1 MNFINQK
8 KYFVLFHQKYKMD
21 ISIFTDKTQTPDEE
35 EVQEHLKE
43 SYKYWNEL
51 REFVLEKYPNAIEE
65 WNYPGKKYGWSF
77 RMKDKKR
84 AIIYLLPRE
93 GYFKAAFV
101 FGQKATDKILSET
114 ISEDIKNNLENA
126 RVYMEGRGI
135 QVEVKDDTVISD
147 IKKLVEIKLAH

>member
-1 MNFINQK
+1 
-8 KYFVLFHQKYKMD
+8 MD
-21 ISIFTDKTQTPDEE
+21 ISIFTDKTQKPAES
-35 EVQEHLKE
+35 EVQARLKDT
-43 SYKYWNEL
+43 YKFWNEL
-51 REFVLEKYPNAIEE
+51 REFVLLKYPDAKEE

-93 GYFKAAFV
+93 GFFKVAFV
-101 FGQKATDKILSET
+101 FGQKATDKILSEN
-114 ISEDIKNNLENA
+114 ISEKIKNDLAAA

-135 QVEVKDDTVISD
+135 HIEVKNNKPLSD